1 MSRLARALLLTL
13 GLGVVAALVG
23 QFNAGTTRAVAIEGV
38 NILNSASNPVPVTG
52 TVTAT
57 QSGPWK
63 VGIDGTP
70 TVNVATAPPVNV
82 NFPGTIGINGTVPVQ
97 NAPGLLGFTPL
108 VQQDFENPARTAFQA
123 SCNTNS
129 MVSTCTLPTVPTTK
143 TLVIETVSAAVD
155 IPARSDGS
163 SSGPLL
169 VAWLTTTAGGVSAK
183 HYFAPVLTGSDG
195 ASFSYVVNTTVRIYA
210 EPGSSIGTAVGI
222 ASSFTPQ
229 VSWTISGH
237 FVCTNYQQI
246 C

>member
-1 MSRLARALLLTL
+1 VPLGDSPSERGSSDYDIRHTFSGAVSYNIPGPVGGIWKAIFGNWSTDSIVYAR
-13 GLGVVAALVG
+13 
-23 QFNAGTTRAVAIEGV
+23 
-38 NILNSASNPVPVTG
+38 
-52 TVTAT
+52 
-57 QSGPWK
+57 
-63 VGIDGTP
+63 
-70 TVNVATAPPVNV
+70 TAPPVNV

>member
-129 MVSTCTLPTVPTTK
+129 MVSTCTLPTVP
-143 TLVIETVSAAVD
+143 
-155 IPARSDGS
+155 
-163 SSGPLL
+163 
-169 VAWLTTTAGGVSAK
+169 
-183 HYFAPVLTGSDG
+183 PVLTGSDG